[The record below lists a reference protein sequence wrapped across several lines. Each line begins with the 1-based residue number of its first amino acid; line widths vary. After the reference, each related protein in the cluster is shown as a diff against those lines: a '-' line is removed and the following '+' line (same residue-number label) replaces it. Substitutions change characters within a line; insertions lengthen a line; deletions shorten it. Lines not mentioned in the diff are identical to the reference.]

1 MKITVLFEGKPI
13 DLSEIEAWEK
23 KHSVA
28 MTKRLQRKYKVT
40 FPDGFIQRIP
50 QMEIKKVRAELVR
63 AKQRIGSEGIR
74 SRLSRTLKL
83 TDWIAGIMTIISR
96 HKKKSSVV
104 DIYVH
109 ELPKSFELKKFCTDI
124 LNLMTMNSDENAAIC
139 LAGSPDHLILEGK
152 GDCVQEIIEI
162 TGGAP
167 MESRFLNYYGDENG
181 VDYPKDNSFPI
192 QMAGVSR
199 LKNGLL
205 VGDVRHQYRMEEN
218 GFHAKLADEFP
229 KVFTRKMITEHQF
242 HLACEFLVWYHWLLE
257 E

>member
-124 LNLMTMNSDENAAIC
+124 LNLMTMNSTRC
-139 LAGSPDHLILEGK
+139 LKP
-152 GDCVQEIIEI
+152 
-162 TGGAP
+162 
-167 MESRFLNYYGDENG
+167 
-181 VDYPKDNSFPI
+181 
-192 QMAGVSR
+192 
-199 LKNGLL
+199 
-205 VGDVRHQYRMEEN
+205 
-218 GFHAKLADEFP
+218 
-229 KVFTRKMITEHQF
+229 
-242 HLACEFLVWYHWLLE
+242 
-257 E
+257 